1 MIGSSEDE
9 AQGLVHIGKWFTC
22 AFLTLPNIL
31 LFFLVDPHPAPVYI
45 RKYVLMYIQA
55 LPRLPE
61 LFMGIQL
68 HEMRFTSRKQYS
80 DLQKSRI
87 LLVPQM

>member
-1 MIGSSEDE
+1 MIDSSEVE
-9 AQGLVHIGKWFTC
+9 AQGLVHIGKCFTC

-31 LFFLVDPHPAPVYI
+31 LFFFLMDPHPTPVYI
-45 RKYVLMYIQA
+45 RKYVLLYIQA

-80 DLQKSRI
+80 DLQKS
-87 LLVPQM
+87 